1 VVPGYDDDMAD
12 AGSLD
17 EQLKE
22 IGIQLDWVRDYL

>member
-1 VVPGYDDDMAD
+1 MTSMAE
-12 AGSLD
+12 APQTLD